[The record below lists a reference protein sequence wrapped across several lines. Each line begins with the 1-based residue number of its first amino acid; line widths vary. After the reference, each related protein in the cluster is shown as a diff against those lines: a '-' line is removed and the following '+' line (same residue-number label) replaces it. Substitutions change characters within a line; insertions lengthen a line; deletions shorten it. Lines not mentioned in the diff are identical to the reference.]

1 MDNPLVIYVDR
12 FEAPS
17 QTMTERGVEK
27 PAWVARVHYGPE
39 DNEYVEAISMG
50 GPGLAIDFALTI
62 LHHKQQAEEAARG
75 SS

>member
-1 MDNPLVIYVDR
+1 MNNPLVIYVDR
-12 FEAPS
+12 IESPS
-17 QTMTERGVEK
+17 QTLTERGVEK

-62 LHHKQQAEEAARG
+62 MQHKLKAEEVARG
-75 SS
+75 PR